1 MKKAEM
7 NRTEMPLPNRKIF
20 DLAAERTAGNVS
32 ALADMI
38 GVKQQSLDR
47 LFKIDK
53 RSGKY
58 PSVSPDIKKALKD
71 KLGIDEIYLLTT
83 GDITQSGGG
92 NTANTG
98 NETVNN
104 TTNNYRG
111 CGGADEKA
119 ARDITTLGDRVTA
132 LEDRPS
138 VSYTRGKPYY
148 NVDFIGGFDLV
159 LNDQTINPDYLIDFK
174 KYEEA
179 DYWCNITGHSMEP
192 LISNGDIIALKQ
204 LNGWRDFLLYGE
216 VYGVVTDEMRTVKIV
231 TKSEKGDDYLQ
242 LVPVNKSPEYQPQDI
257 PVRLITHIL
266 QVLGC
271 MKKL

>member
-1 MKKAEM
+1 MENKEVVMRIKMLIES
-7 NRTEMPLPNRKIF
+7 K
-20 DLAAERTAGNVS
+20 NVS
-32 ALADMI
+32 PSGFAKLI
-38 GVKQQSLDR
+38 GFNQSNLSKVLR
-47 LFKIDK
+47 GERVVPTNLINAICEGLNVPYKWLVNGEGNMF
-53 RSGKY
+53 
-58 PSVSPDIKKALKD
+58 
-71 KLGIDEIYLLTT
+71 TT
-83 GDITQSGGG
+83 GDITQSGNG
-92 NTANTG
+92 NNVG
-98 NETVNN
+98 NGTVNN

-132 LEDRPS
+132 LEDKPS

-257 PVRLITHIL
+257 PVRLITHVL

>member
-1 MKKAEM
+1 MNKEKSIKILNELVNHLGITVNQLSESIGKGRSQWAYDVLNPKKKVGISKNIAELIS
-7 NRTEMPLPNRKIF
+7 N
-20 DLAAERTAGNVS
+20 
-32 ALADMI
+32 
-38 GVKQQSLDR
+38 
-47 LFKIDK
+47 
-53 RSGKY
+53 KY
-58 PSVSPDIKKALKD
+58 PEINRAWL
-71 KLGIDEIYLLTT
+71 LGVDDNMLLAGDTT
-83 GDITQSGGG
+83 QPGGG
-92 NTANTG
+92 DSVVAS
-98 NETVNN
+98 
-104 TTNNYRG
+104 
-111 CGGADEKA
+111 
-119 ARDITTLGDRVTA
+119 
-132 LEDRPS
+132 EDVP
-138 VSYTRGKPYY
+138 VKSYTRGKPYY

-257 PVRLITHIL
+257 PVRLITHVL

>member
-1 MKKAEM
+1 M
-7 NRTEMPLPNRKIF
+7 
-20 DLAAERTAGNVS
+20 ERS
-32 ALADMI
+32 E
-38 GVKQQSLDR
+38 R
-47 LFKIDK
+47 
-53 RSGKY
+53 
-58 PSVSPDIKKALKD
+58 IKKAY
-71 KLGIDEIYLLTT
+71 EYLRFQGLAGTQEEVAKKMNRQRTNVSSALNGKERYLTDSFVRDFCQT
-83 GDITQSGGG
+83 FGTINPDWLLNGDGSMLLAGDTTQSGDG
-92 NTANTG
+92 NSVVAS
-98 NETVNN
+98 
-104 TTNNYRG
+104 
-111 CGGADEKA
+111 
-119 ARDITTLGDRVTA
+119 
-132 LEDRPS
+132 EDVPAK
-138 VSYTRGKPYY
+138 SYTRGKPYY

-257 PVRLITHIL
+257 PVRLITHVL

>member
-1 MKKAEM
+1 MNKEKSIKILNELVNHLGITVNQLSESIGKGRSQWAYDVLNPKKKVGISKNIAELIS
-7 NRTEMPLPNRKIF
+7 N
-20 DLAAERTAGNVS
+20 
-32 ALADMI
+32 
-38 GVKQQSLDR
+38 
-47 LFKIDK
+47 
-53 RSGKY
+53 KY
-58 PSVSPDIKKALKD
+58 PEINRAWL
-71 KLGIDEIYLLTT
+71 LGVDDNMLLAGDTT
-83 GDITQSGGG
+83 QPGGG
-92 NTANTG
+92 DSVVAS
-98 NETVNN
+98 
-104 TTNNYRG
+104 
-111 CGGADEKA
+111 
-119 ARDITTLGDRVTA
+119 
-132 LEDRPS
+132 EDVP
-138 VSYTRGKPYY
+138 VKSYTRGKPYY

-159 LNDQTINPDYLIDFK
+159 LNDQTINPDYLLDFK

-257 PVRLITHIL
+257 PVRLITHVL

>member
-1 MKKAEM
+1 ME
-7 NRTEMPLPNRKIF
+7 TIH
-20 DLAAERTAGNVS
+20 
-32 ALADMI
+32 
-38 GVKQQSLDR
+38 DR
-47 LFKIDK
+47 MVGFLKYLGISQKTFEQKVGLSNGFVNNMGK
-53 RSGKY
+53 SVRS
-58 PSVSPDIKKALKD
+58 D
-71 KLGIDEIYLLTT
+71 KLELMKAVYPELDTIWLTT
-83 GDITQSGGG
+83 GRGSMLLSSDTTQPGGG
-92 NTANTG
+92 DSVMAS
-98 NETVNN
+98 
-104 TTNNYRG
+104 
-111 CGGADEKA
+111 
-119 ARDITTLGDRVTA
+119 
-132 LEDRPS
+132 EDVP
-138 VSYTRGKPYY
+138 VKSYTRGKPYY

-257 PVRLITHIL
+257 PVRLITHVL

>member
-1 MKKAEM
+1 MNKEKSIKILNELVNHLGITVNQLSESIGKGRSQWAYDVLNPKKKVGISKNIAELIS
-7 NRTEMPLPNRKIF
+7 N
-20 DLAAERTAGNVS
+20 
-32 ALADMI
+32 
-38 GVKQQSLDR
+38 
-47 LFKIDK
+47 
-53 RSGKY
+53 KY
-58 PSVSPDIKKALKD
+58 PEINRAWLLGVDDNMLLAGDTTQPEAGDSVVAS
-71 KLGIDEIYLLTT
+71 
-83 GDITQSGGG
+83 
-92 NTANTG
+92 
-98 NETVNN
+98 
-104 TTNNYRG
+104 
-111 CGGADEKA
+111 
-119 ARDITTLGDRVTA
+119 
-132 LEDRPS
+132 EDVPAK
-138 VSYTRGKPYY
+138 SYTRGKPYY

-257 PVRLITHIL
+257 PVRLITHVL

>member
-1 MKKAEM
+1 MNKEKSIKILNELVNHLGITVNQLSESIGKGRSQWAYDVLNPKKKVGISKNIAELIS
-7 NRTEMPLPNRKIF
+7 N
-20 DLAAERTAGNVS
+20 
-32 ALADMI
+32 
-38 GVKQQSLDR
+38 
-47 LFKIDK
+47 
-53 RSGKY
+53 KY
-58 PSVSPDIKKALKD
+58 PEINRAWL
-71 KLGIDEIYLLTT
+71 LGVDDNMLLA
-83 GDITQSGGG
+83 GDTTQSG
-92 NTANTG
+92 
-98 NETVNN
+98 
-104 TTNNYRG
+104 
-111 CGGADEKA
+111 D
-119 ARDITTLGDRVTA
+119 GDSVVA
-132 LEDRPS
+132 SEDVPAK
-138 VSYTRGKPYY
+138 SYTRGKPYY

-257 PVRLITHIL
+257 PVRLITHVL